1 MGRGEQVMEQL
12 SFFAPGGQSAGLP
25 RDVLEY
31 HAGFI
36 DQDQSD
42 LLLKTFIQNT
52 PWQQRLVKMYDRE
65 VLTPRLTAWYGDIED
80 IDYGVL
86 GKSAPMEWTTPLL
99 ELKRWVEPIAGITFN
114 SVLLNY
120 YRNGNDS
127 VAWHSDKETVMGS
140 HPVIASVSFGA
151 VRSFDIRKKENHR
164 EKYAVR
170 LEHGSLLIMKGD
182 LQARWEHRI
191 AKTAQP
197 IGPRVNL
204 TFRRIIN
211 PSV

>member
-12 SFFAPGGQSAGLP
+12 SFFSYSGQSAELP
-25 RDVLEY
+25 KDVLDY

-36 DQDQSD
+36 DHNQSD
-42 LLLKTFIQNT
+42 LLLKTLVQNT

-65 VLTPRLTAWYGDIED
+65 VLTPRLTAWYGDVAG
-80 IDYGVL
+80 IDYGAL
-86 GKSAPMEWTTPLL
+86 GKSTPMEWTTTLL
-99 ELKRWVEPIAGITFN
+99 ELKRLVEPISGITFN

-120 YRNGNDS
+120 YRDGHDS

-191 AKTAQP
+191 AKTAQH

-211 PSV
+211 PSG

>member
-12 SFFAPGGQSAGLP
+12 TLFAPGGQSAGLP
-25 RDVLEY
+25 ADVLEY
-31 HAGFI
+31 RAGFI
-36 DQDQSD
+36 NQKQSD
-42 LLLKTFIQNT
+42 LLLTTLVENT

-65 VLTPRLTAWYGDIED
+65 ILTPRLTACYGDVAG
-80 IDYGVL
+80 IDYGAL
-86 GKSAPMEWTTPLL
+86 GKSTPIEWTTLLL
-99 ELKRWVEPIAGITFN
+99 ELKRSVEPISGITFN

-120 YRNGNDS
+120 YRDGNDS

-182 LQARWEHRI
+182 LQTRWEHRI
-191 AKTAQP
+191 AKTTQH

>member
-1 MGRGEQVMEQL
+1 MGRGKQVMDQL
-12 SFFAPGGQSAGLP
+12 SFFAHSGQSSGLP
-25 RDVLEY
+25 REVLEY

-36 DQDQSD
+36 DEDQSD
-42 LLLKTFIQNT
+42 LLLKMLVQNT
-52 PWQQRLVKMYDRE
+52 PWQQRLVTMYDRE
-65 VLTPRLTAWYGDIED
+65 VLTPRLTAWYGDIAG
-80 IDYGVL
+80 IDYGTL
-86 GKSAPMEWTTPLL
+86 GKSTPMEWTKSLL
-99 ELKRWVEPIAGITFN
+99 ELKRLVEPISGITFN

-127 VAWHSDKETVMGS
+127 VAWHSDKETEMGS

-164 EKYAVR
+164 EKYAIR

-191 AKTAQP
+191 AKTAQH

-211 PSV
+211 PSG